1 MKKLLKIN
9 KNMLTIMF
17 TFVDFFLTTVKIH
30 YTLINKLLEV
40 LHEPIF

>member
-1 MKKLLKIN
+1 MKKLSKID

-17 TFVDFFLTTVKIH
+17 TFVDFFLTTAKIH
-30 YTLINKLLEV
+30 YTLINKQLEV